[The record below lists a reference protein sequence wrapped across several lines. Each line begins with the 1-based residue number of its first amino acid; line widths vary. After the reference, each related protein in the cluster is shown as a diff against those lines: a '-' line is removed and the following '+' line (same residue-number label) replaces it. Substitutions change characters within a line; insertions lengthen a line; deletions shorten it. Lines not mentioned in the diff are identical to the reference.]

1 MDNLAASTIQLSRNV
16 KKMLTD
22 IRSLKE
28 EMERSQGEAR
38 RAYQLV
44 IRDKMWR
51 LTQLVGV
58 YWRETLDVLNQEE
71 ASLHLPV
78 E

>member
-1 MDNLAASTIQLSRNV
+1 
-16 KKMLTD
+16 
-22 IRSLKE
+22 LKE
-28 EMERSQGEAR
+28 EMERSQGEAK

>member
-1 MDNLAASTIQLSRNV
+1 
-16 KKMLTD
+16 
-22 IRSLKE
+22 
-28 EMERSQGEAR
+28 
-38 RAYQLV
+38 LV